1 MSGYRD
7 DEEAQRMRVASLEER
22 LAELEA
28 ENEALRERE
37 AEVEA
42 ETPMPFDLSRHVPPA
57 PGVASRPSKDVEDTL
72 ASLKAMGEDM
82 ARREAEKSRE
92 DLQSDPVVKLAKMT
106 AKKTRPY
113 ASPTPPA
120 DTVPLVSLGRIMGPS
135 DSELR
140 EQREQEASRAAYWN
154 GVRDAVLAMVFIVV
168 CIVVAVMLR
177 HP

>member
-28 ENEALRERE
+28 ENEALRALE
-37 AEVEA
+37 AEA
-42 ETPMPFDLSRHVPPA
+42 ETPMPFDPSRHVPP
-57 PGVASRPSKDVEDTL
+57 PVPTQPSKDVEDTL

-82 ARREAEKSRE
+82 ARREAAKARE
-92 DLQSDPVVKLAKMT
+92 DVRMQSDPVVKLAKMT
-106 AKKTRPY
+106 AKKSRPY
-113 ASPTPPA
+113 ASPTPPV

-168 CIVVAVMLR
+168 CVVVGVMLR